1 VNSVAGGSAAV
12 LTGTSSW
19 VQGQIANAFG
29 FDGFSYLFVG
39 NYAKANRAL
48 SASGWVNVAAG
59 VASDVAFVRNAIGA
73 IGINPAGQFEL
84 GLVYNVDTGEA
95 RLSAAIGS
103 GPNIIRAT
111 APDVFPTGSFQQV
124 GFTADGA
131 QLRLYV
137 NGVEVASTDYQGT
150 INAPGIPWLSM
161 GARLSNDDQDPP
173 VLGPD
178 GTNPNYLAGP
188 LDDLG
193 IWNRRL
199 TADELSQIFAIG
211 KQGKPLTDVV
221 VVPPV
226 NPVISSVTANAN
238 GTITVTYAGGVLEAS
253 PSLAGPYA
261 PVQGASSP
269 YTFTPTT
276 PNWFGRVRN

>member
-1 VNSVAGGSAAV
+1 M
-12 LTGTSSW
+12 
-19 VQGQIANAFG
+19 
-29 FDGFSYLFVG
+29 
-39 NYAKANRAL
+39 
-48 SASGWVNVAAG
+48 
-59 VASDVAFVRNAIGA
+59 
-73 IGINPAGQFEL
+73 
-84 GLVYNVDTGEA
+84 
-95 RLSAAIGS
+95 
-103 GPNIIRAT
+103 
-111 APDVFPTGSFQQV
+111 GSFQQV

-131 QLRLYV
+131 QLRLYA
-137 NGVEVASTDYQGT
+137 NGVEVASTDYQGA

-161 GARLSNDDQDPP
+161 GARLNNDDQDPP

-178 GTNPNYLAGP
+178 GTNPNYLSGP

-226 NPVISSVTANAN
+226 DPVISSVTANAD
-238 GTITVTYAGGVLEAS
+238 GSVTVTYAGGVLEAS
-253 PSLAGPYA
+253 PSLAGPYV